1 VTSALVLRCHQCG
14 QANRVPV
21 ARVFQGP
28 RCGSCR
34 QPLPRPDEPIETSD
48 DELEG
53 LIAGSP
59 VPVVVDFWAPW
70 CGPCR
75 MIAPTLEEAARTHA
89 GNLLVVKLNVDDNPQ
104 GAARYQAR
112 SIPLLVAFSGGQPVG
127 RQVGALPPP
136 ALRSWLGQFLK

>member
-1 VTSALVLRCHQCG
+1 MFEQ
-14 QANRVPV
+14 
-21 ARVFQGP
+21 P
-28 RCGSCR
+28 RCGACKNALPSPDH
-34 QPLPRPDEPIETSD
+34 PLEISD

-53 LIAGSP
+53 LIAESP

-89 GNLLVVKLNVDDNPQ
+89 GKLLVAKLNVDDNPR
-104 GAARYQAR
+104 GAARYEAR
-112 SIPLLVAFSGGQPVG
+112 SIPLLVGFSGGAPVS

-136 ALRSWLGQFLK
+136 SLRSWLSGLLR